1 MIYVLAAAAAIFV
14 VFFLMPA
21 LFFVLYCSGH
31 RESKDFDQDP
41 GSMCNTPYEAW
52 EDIILQKVRRLRRIP
67 CQSVQ
72 LSADDGTPL
81 YARWYP
87 RGGKTAVLLHGY
99 RSTPFN
105 NFFAIAEA
113 FQEAGWSVL
122 MPDMRG
128 NGKSGGR
135 STLGLKEADD
145 ALAWAGWAAMQPGC
159 TDIVMYG
166 MSMGGAA
173 ITFASSGDWPDKVRV
188 LVVDAGY
195 HNVLQKIYGLKQLR
209 FVPKHVFVPLAS
221 AFFRCLLHV
230 RVATSGLDALK
241 QAVRPMCFI
250 AGSEDTTVDSNIV
263 EESYRACGAEKVFF
277 KIDGA
282 PHTLAFLAGGNEL
295 KASLFEFIQQYTNQ

>member
-1 MIYVLAAAAAIFV
+1 MAAAAAIFV
-14 VFFLMPA
+14 VFLLLPA
-21 LFFVLYCSGH
+21 LFFVLYCSEP
-31 RESKDFDQDP
+31 RASKDFDQDP
-41 GSMCNTPYEAW
+41 DSMRSTPYEAW
-52 EDIILQKVRRLRRIP
+52 EDIILQKVGRLRRIP
-67 CQSVQ
+67 YQPVH

-87 RGGKTAVLLHGY
+87 QGGKTAVLLHGF

-105 NFFAIAEA
+105 NFFAVAEA
-113 FQEAGWSVL
+113 FQEEGWSVL

-128 NGKSGGR
+128 NGESGGR

-145 ALAWAGWAAMQPGC
+145 ALAWANWAAMQPGC

-173 ITFASSGDWPDKVRV
+173 IIFASNRDWPDKVRT

-209 FVPKHVFVPLAS
+209 FVPKHVFVPLTS
-221 AFFRCLLHV
+221 AFFRWLLHV
-230 RVATSGLDALK
+230 RVVTSGLDALK
-241 QAVRPMCFI
+241 QAARPMCFI
-250 AGSEDTTVDSNIV
+250 AGSEDMTVDPGIV
-263 EESYRACGAEKVFF
+263 EASYRACGAEKQFF
-277 KIDGA
+277 RIDGA

-295 KASLFEFIQQYTNQ
+295 KTSLFEFIQQYTNQ